1 MNLTLERC
9 LGCIEIASMQDRS
22 AFLSELSRKL
32 LPYFTDED
40 LEFLNA
46 NVTAELQFRK
56 WFYWN
61 LFLLFPE
68 KNYFQYMIS
77 LEIIS

>member
-9 LGCIEIASMQDRS
+9 LACIEMASMQDRS

-56 WFYWN
+56 
-61 LFLLFPE
+61 
-68 KNYFQYMIS
+68 
-77 LEIIS
+77 

>member
-9 LGCIEIASMQDRS
+9 LGCIEVASMQDRS

-56 WFYWN
+56 
-61 LFLLFPE
+61 
-68 KNYFQYMIS
+68 
-77 LEIIS
+77 

>member
-9 LGCIEIASMQDRS
+9 LGCIEIATPEDRR
-22 AFLSELSRKL
+22 AFLSEMSRKL

-46 NVTAELQFRK
+46 NVTAELQFR
-56 WFYWN
+56 
-61 LFLLFPE
+61 E
-68 KNYFQYMIS
+68 
-77 LEIIS
+77 